1 MNNKCKIIVF
11 EGIDG
16 AGKSTQVKKLND
28 LLNGNG
34 KKSIIMKGYDLFNG
48 LKETL
53 YNRFN
58 YIDPIETFFITLAK
72 HKAIEMQIKNILDSY
87 DYIIIDR
94 FIYTTFAYT
103 MANIKPEKR
112 GEIHTISNILENHF
126 INIDYLIYIETSPQ
140 IAWKRKNN
148 VIEDIETGNN
158 SDKNTDTRTLF
169 INNQTS
175 ANEYYKLFF
184 QNKTNLLKLS
194 GEMDK
199 DILSD
204 IIYRKVSSSI
214 E

>member
-1 MNNKCKIIVF
+1 LNAPLT
-11 EGIDG
+11 G
-16 AGKSTQVKKLND
+16 AFYAFLGVV
-28 LLNGNG
+28 
-34 KKSIIMKGYDLFNG
+34 I
-48 LKETL
+48 
-53 YNRFN
+53 
-58 YIDPIETFFITLAK
+58 
-72 HKAIEMQIKNILDSY
+72 
-87 DYIIIDR
+87 
-94 FIYTTFAYT
+94 TFAYT

-112 GEIHTISNILENHF
+112 GEILTISNILENHF

-175 ANEYYKLFF
+175 ANKYYKLFF

-204 IIYRKVSSSI
+204 IIYRKVSGSI